1 MANNLVSGRTN
12 NEELRIVMLGKTG
25 IGKSASGN
33 TILGRDC
40 FKSKRSAKSMTVHC
54 SKEKAEVDGRRVAVI
69 DTPGL
74 FDTRCDQD
82 KTIEDICQC
91 LTYAAPGPHIF
102 LVVIGLDRFTEEEK
116 QTVQKIQEIFGQ
128 DADRYSM
135 VLFTHGDDLEDT
147 TIEEFLD
154 ESEDLQEVVA
164 RCNGQYH
171 VFNNKL
177 KDGAQVTKLL
187 HKIRNVVQ
195 NNGGSHY
202 TSEMFQEAERAIE
215 EKKQHILK
223 EKEEQLRR
231 EQEEMERKSQEKYQK
246 EIKEMNEKLQDE
258 REQKER
264 ELRKMKEQHEKKIK
278 EEREKLQQKYD
289 NEARKQAEEF
299 NPLHMLVKAGKLVGK
314 ATLKTLEVVGKATVK
329 TLEKVGEVTVKTAEV
344 LGKAAVNTTEAVGG
358 VVVKGAEVV
367 GEAVV
372 KSVVVVGGG
381 VIKNMLK

>member
-12 NEELRIVMLGKTG
+12 NEELRIVMVGKTG

>member
-1 MANNLVSGRTN
+1 
-12 NEELRIVMLGKTG
+12 MLGKTG

-177 KDGAQVTKLL
+177 KDGAQVTELL

-329 TLEKVGEVTVKTAEV
+329 TLEKVGEVTLKTAEV